1 MREGITRELR
11 DRLQVAQ
18 NRMKQQADKHR
29 KEKEFSVGDWVYLKL
44 QPYRQISVA
53 TRRNPK
59 LSARYYG
66 PYEILER
73 VGQVAYKL
81 RLPENAQ
88 IHPVFHVSLLKSCHH
103 APPEVS
109 ESLPQFGREGQLLS
123 EPEKILSRRL
133 CKRGNQA
140 ITEVLVKW
148 KDLPEDVATW
158 EEYENLQQQFPTFDS

>member
-1 MREGITRELR
+1 M
-11 DRLQVAQ
+11 AQ

-29 KEKEFSVGDWVYLKL
+29 KEKEYGVGEWVYLKL

-53 TRRNPK
+53 TKRNPK

-66 PYEILER
+66 PYEIMER

-88 IHPVFHVSLLKSCHH
+88 IHPVFHVSLLKSCRHVP
-103 APPEVS
+103 ARVF
-109 ESLPQFGREGQLLS
+109 ESLPQLGREGQLLA

-133 CKRGNQA
+133 RNEGTKPLRKCWSNGGIYPRMRLLGKSMKISGNNSQPL
-140 ITEVLVKW
+140 I
-148 KDLPEDVATW
+148 PEDRNEVKKGG
-158 EEYENLQQQFPTFDS
+158 L